1 MSIWLSRG
9 VGTCGVTQAR
19 REGTCIQA
27 RQLSLVV
34 TTATASTSALSRL
47 PSLLGRNIAEVKFG
61 QVRIGFDHEFPLVG
75 PRRVSLTP
83 EQRLLIKHSLYV
95 FIKAALRGVSLL
107 RIRQHTLDKTRK
119 SGGTLTTPSPSEEEH
134 ANTPPQG
141 RAHAGRPTMGNV
153 LNRVGNL
160 EAPR

>member
-1 MSIWLSRG
+1 M
-9 VGTCGVTQAR
+9 TQAR
-19 REGTCIQA
+19 WEGTCIQS
-27 RQLSLVV
+27 RKLSTVI
-34 TTATASTSALSRL
+34 TTATASTGVLSRL
-47 PSLLGRNIAEVKFG
+47 LRLFGGNIAEVKFG

-95 FIKAALRGVSLL
+95 FIKAALRGVLLL
-107 RIRQHTLDKTRK
+107 RIRQHTLHKTRK

-141 RAHAGRPTMGNV
+141 RAHAGRPTVSNV